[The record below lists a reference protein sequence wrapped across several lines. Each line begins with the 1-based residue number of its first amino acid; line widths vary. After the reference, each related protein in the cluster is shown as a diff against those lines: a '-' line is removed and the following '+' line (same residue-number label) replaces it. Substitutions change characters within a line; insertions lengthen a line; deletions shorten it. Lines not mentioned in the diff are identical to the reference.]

1 VCTCCVCLAA
11 ATTAPAPVVTTM
23 PAEAGSKAYS
33 SRVFLNENH
42 HRAVAD
48 PEGGGAV
55 LCGIK
60 QINDLRI
67 AKFL

>member
-1 VCTCCVCLAA
+1 MCVRVVCLAA
-11 ATTAPAPVVTTM
+11 ATTVPAPVVTT

-48 PEGGGAV
+48 PEGGGGV
-55 LCGIK
+55 L
-60 QINDLRI
+60 RY
-67 AKFL
+67 